1 MKNFI
6 SNLFVAECARGNQI
20 NSGET
25 IVNLLLSH
33 VPTDKLEIILKE
45 VINIAEVN
53 SAQLKIALG
62 SLRETALPCSS
73 TVSDDK
79 VVSNVLAETILTQ
92 AIPYTDVADFI
103 KLVEDVEV
111 ERFRKYVNIREVC
124 EYALSIADFGE
135 ENNVTQT
142 GGIEEQISSDEIRA
156 DHVLYWYNND
166 NENLEEGEDAAD
178 DLIGGFYVCITEDGL
193 RIDAGIN
200 GNDVT
205 ILNHDEVIELTAKE
219 FNIPAYLIA

>member
-20 NSGET
+20 SSGET
-25 IVNLLLSH
+25 IVNLLLTH
-33 VPTDKLEIILKE
+33 VPTDKLETILKE
-45 VINIAEVN
+45 VINIANVD
-53 SAQLKIALG
+53 SAQLK
-62 SLRETALPCSS
+62 TALSS
-73 TVSDDK
+73 VKDTAIPDSPTVSDDK
-79 VVSNVLAETILTQ
+79 VVANILAERILTQ
-92 AIPYTDVADFI
+92 ATPYTDVADFI

-111 ERFRKYVNIREVC
+111 ERFRNNVNMREVC
-124 EYALSIADFGE
+124 EYAFSIAEFGE

-142 GGIEEQISSDEIRA
+142 GGIEEQTSRDEIRA
-156 DHVLYWYNND
+156 DHTLYWYNND
-166 NENLEEGEDAAD
+166 NEDLEEGEDEAE
-178 DLIGGFYVCITEDGL
+178 DLVGGFYVCISEDGF

-219 FNIPAYLIA
+219 FNIPPSLIA